1 MTKLYD
7 LTGDYARLSES
18 SDFTAEEIADTLEAI
33 EGSIEDKV
41 ESILKAIKNE
51 EAYAEALSKEADA
64 FNRRARIA
72 LSKSKAM
79 KEYIVS
85 ALSAASITKLRA
97 GTQQVTVI
105 KPKDSVKIVDLD
117 KLPVELVDYET
128 IIKPHTL
135 DIKKKLQ
142 AGEKIEGAE
151 LHTGK
156 PALLIK

>member
-18 SDFTAEEIADTLEAI
+18 SDFNAEEIADTLEAI

-41 ESILKAIKNE
+41 ENILKAIKNE
-51 EAYAEALSKEADA
+51 EAYAEALKEEAKS
-64 FNRRARIA
+64 FSERAKTA
-72 LSKSKAM
+72 SNKAQAM

-97 GTQQVTVI
+97 GTQQVTI
-105 KPKDSVKIVDLD
+105 RKPVDSVKIVDLD

-128 IIKPHTL
+128 VITPHTL

-151 LHTGK
+151 LQTGK